1 MVGRNELCPCGS
13 GRKYKKCCLEKD
25 KAKDIARNRIKLG
38 EKQFDNVITK
48 ISESTSE
55 DYKAYKNKCEIDFG
69 VSSYELENL
78 MNVYYL
84 VNYKYNKQSS
94 LMMNYFN
101 KHKQNINDADTEII
115 ENTLNSYMSV
125 YQVKEKDI
133 NKVLLRDIL
142 LNEDVYVE
150 DIDLFSEFKAGD
162 FLLARIIPVGN
173 TKIFVDKVVKI
184 NESRKTQIKND
195 IDNRFK
201 QTKKKC
207 KTKKQCLI
215 NNIKFMYQ
223 NLIEARREYILDT
236 SCDVVEENI
245 EEVLHEAVV
254 ENKPKVVQIDSK
266 KQKEKQKEKESKL
279 SLIQNREKEIA
290 NKAYQKEKIDEKPVI
305 EHGEKEIILEIEEPV
320 TQTLKEE
327 IEKEIAL
334 PMVQSIDEKVAKEMQ
349 QPIVEQ
355 AKKELI
361 IEVEKPIKNENEE
374 EIQIKKQLEEQ
385 QKLLAEK
392 QKILEEK
399 IKEIEE
405 IKKKEQKIYEEEKT
419 IVQENKSEK
428 LEEKTVERSKP
439 RKQVMARISKH
450 PERFR
455 NRKRINQRLEDKL
468 KQRIRKTKK
477 IEGMIAGLEFI
488 RQRKLIKDRELD
500 LKERELQLDE
510 KLANESLEALKNEPE
525 KTGEKQ
531 NERVVMNKDCNVEV
545 KENIKVENNE
555 QSSNIEDVQTYKVEQ
570 IESKI
575 ENISMS
581 KMEQQIESKIENNLV
596 AKMMVQELPK
606 EQKIEIKDQFEIP
619 ENKSSQNIKSKKKDN
634 QIKDK
639 KQSECKDSQEQ
650 CKIYDVLISKVENE
664 YKQQCIK
671 AWKNFKKLHK
681 SYTGSESG
689 WAAAI
694 EYDVKKGIDDSVTQE
709 QIAKKYNVSARTL
722 GKRYKEL
729 KIS

>member
-55 DYKAYKNKCEIDFG
+55 DYKAYKNKCEVDFG

-101 KHKQNINDADTEII
+101 KHKQNINDADAEII

-133 NKVLLRDIL
+133 NKVLLRDIV

-223 NLIEARREYILDT
+223 NLIEVRREYIVDT
-236 SCDVVEENI
+236 SCDVIEENI
-245 EEVLHEAVV
+245 EEVLQETAV
-254 ENKPKVVQIDSK
+254 ENKPKVVEIDNK
-266 KQKEKQKEKESKL
+266 KQKEKTKEKESKL
-279 SLIQNREKEIA
+279 TLIQNREKEIA
-290 NKAYQKEKIDEKPVI
+290 NKACQKEKIDEKPVI
-305 EHGEKEIILEIEEPV
+305 EHGEKEIILEIEEPI
-320 TQTLKEE
+320 TPTLKEE
-327 IEKEIAL
+327 VEKEISL
-334 PMVQSIDEKVAKEMQ
+334 PMVQSIDEKTVKEMQ

-361 IEVEKPIKNENEE
+361 IEVEKPIKDKSED

-392 QKILEEK
+392 EKILEEK

-405 IKKKEQKIYEEEKT
+405 IKKKEQKIDKEEKT
-419 IVQENKSEK
+419 IVQENKNEK
-428 LEEKTVERSKP
+428 VEEKTVVRSKP

-455 NRKRINQRLEDKL
+455 NRKRRNQRLEDKL

-500 LKERELQLDE
+500 LKERERQLDE
-510 KLANESLEALKNEPE
+510 KLTKKSLESLKNEPQ

-531 NERVVMNKDCNVEV
+531 NERVGMNKDCNVEV
-545 KENIKVENNE
+545 EENIKVENE
-555 QSSNIEDVQTYKVEQ
+555 GQSSNIEDVQTYKVEQ

-606 EQKIEIKDQFEIP
+606 EQKIEIKDT
-619 ENKSSQNIKSKKKDN
+619 K
-634 QIKDK
+634 QI
-639 KQSECKDSQEQ
+639 ECKDSQEQ
-650 CKIYDVLISKVENE
+650 CKIYSILISKVENE

>member
-25 KAKDIARNRIKLG
+25 RAKDIARNRIKLG

-101 KHKQNINDADTEII
+101 KHKQNINDTDTEII

-150 DIDLFSEFKAGD
+150 DIDLLSEFKAGD

-223 NLIEARREYILDT
+223 NLIEVRREYILDT
-236 SCDVVEENI
+236 SCDVIEENI
-245 EEVLHEAVV
+245 EEVLQETVV
-254 ENKPKVVQIDSK
+254 ENKPKVVEIENK
-266 KQKEKQKEKESKL
+266 KQKEKPKEKESKL
-279 SLIQNREKEIA
+279 TLIQNREKEIA
-290 NKAYQKEKIDEKPVI
+290 NTAYQKEKIDEKPVI
-305 EHGEKEIILEIEEPV
+305 EHGEKEIILEIEEPI
-320 TQTLKEE
+320 TPTLKEE
-327 IEKEIAL
+327 VEKEISL
-334 PMVQSIDEKVAKEMQ
+334 PMVQSIDEKTIKEMQ

-361 IEVEKPIKNENEE
+361 IEVEKPIKDKSEE
-374 EIQIKKQLEEQ
+374 EIKIKKQLEEQ

-405 IKKKEQKIYEEEKT
+405 LKKNEQKIGKEEKT
-419 IVQENKSEK
+419 IVQENKNEK
-428 LEEKTVERSKP
+428 VEEKTVERSKP

-455 NRKRINQRLEDKL
+455 NRKIINQRLEDKL

-477 IEGMIAGLEFI
+477 IEGIIAGLEFI
-488 RQRKLIKDRELD
+488 RQRKLIKDRELN

-510 KLANESLEALKNEPE
+510 KLANESLDALKNEPE
-525 KTGEKQ
+525 KTSDKQ
-531 NERVVMNKDCNVEV
+531 NERVGMNKDCNVEV

-596 AKMMVQELPK
+596 AKMLVQELPK
-606 EQKIEIKDQFEIP
+606 EQKIEIKDPIEIS
-619 ENKSSQNIKSKKKDN
+619 ENKNSQNIKQKKKDN
-634 QIKDK
+634 KTKDK
-639 KQSECKDSQEQ
+639 KQVECKESQEQ
-650 CKIYDVLISKVENE
+650 CKIYEILISKVENE
-664 YKQQCIK
+664 YKQQCIN

-681 SYTGSESG
+681 SYTGSEVG

-694 EYDVKKGIDDSVTQE
+694 EYDVKKSIDDSVTQE

>member
-55 DYKAYKNKCEIDFG
+55 DYKAYKNKCEVDFG

-101 KHKQNINDADTEII
+101 KHKQNINDADAEII

-133 NKVLLRDIL
+133 NKVLLRDIV

-150 DIDLFSEFKAGD
+150 DIDLFSEFKVGD

-223 NLIEARREYILDT
+223 NLIEVRREYIVDT
-236 SCDVVEENI
+236 SCDVIEENI
-245 EEVLHEAVV
+245 EEVLQETAV
-254 ENKPKVVQIDSK
+254 ENKPKVVEIDNK
-266 KQKEKQKEKESKL
+266 KQKEKTKEKESKL
-279 SLIQNREKEIA
+279 TLIQNREKEIA
-290 NKAYQKEKIDEKPVI
+290 NKACQKEKIDEKPVI
-305 EHGEKEIILEIEEPV
+305 EHGEKEIILEIEEPI
-320 TQTLKEE
+320 TPTLKEE
-327 IEKEIAL
+327 VEKEISL
-334 PMVQSIDEKVAKEMQ
+334 PMVQSIDEKTVKEMQ

-361 IEVEKPIKNENEE
+361 IEVEKPIKDKSED

-392 QKILEEK
+392 EKILEEK

-405 IKKKEQKIYEEEKT
+405 IKKKEQKIDKEEKT
-419 IVQENKSEK
+419 IVQENKNEK
-428 LEEKTVERSKP
+428 VEEKTVVRSKP

-455 NRKRINQRLEDKL
+455 NRKRRNQRLEDKL

-500 LKERELQLDE
+500 LKDRERQLDE
-510 KLANESLEALKNEPE
+510 KLTKKSLESLENEPK
-525 KTGEKQ
+525 KTYEKQ
-531 NERVVMNKDCNVEV
+531 NERVGMNKDCNVEV
-545 KENIKVENNE
+545 KENIKVENE
-555 QSSNIEDVQTYKVEQ
+555 RQSSNIEDVQTYKVEQ

-606 EQKIEIKDQFEIP
+606 EQKIEIKDT
-619 ENKSSQNIKSKKKDN
+619 K
-634 QIKDK
+634 QI
-639 KQSECKDSQEQ
+639 ECKDSQEQ
-650 CKIYDVLISKVENE
+650 CKIYDILISKVENE

>member
-1 MVGRNELCPCGS
+1 MVGRNELCPWGS
-13 GRKYKKCCLEKD
+13 GRKYEKCCLEKD

-38 EKQFDNVITK
+38 EKQFDNLITK

-55 DYKAYKNKCEIDFG
+55 DYKAYKNKCEVDFG

-84 VNYKYNKQSS
+84 VNYKYNRQSS

-101 KHKQNINDADTEII
+101 KHKQNINDADAEII

-133 NKVLLRDIL
+133 NKVLLRDIV

-150 DIDLFSEFKAGD
+150 DIDLFSEFKVGD

-223 NLIEARREYILDT
+223 NLIEVRREYIVDT

-245 EEVLHEAVV
+245 EEVLHEYVE
-254 ENKPKVVQIDSK
+254 ENKPKVVQIDNKNK
-266 KQKEKQKEKESKL
+266 KQKEKQKESKL
-279 SLIQNREKEIA
+279 TLIQNREKEIA

-305 EHGEKEIILEIEEPV
+305 EHGEKEIILEIEEPI

-327 IEKEIAL
+327 VEKEIAL
-334 PMVQSIDEKVAKEMQ
+334 PMVQSIDEKVVKEIQ

-361 IEVEKPIKNENEE
+361 IEVEKPIKNE
-374 EIQIKKQLEEQ
+374 
-385 QKLLAEK
+385 
-392 QKILEEK
+392 KI
-399 IKEIEE
+399 
-405 IKKKEQKIYEEEKT
+405 
-419 IVQENKSEK
+419 
-428 LEEKTVERSKP
+428 EEKTVGKSKP

-455 NRKRINQRLEDKL
+455 NRKRRNQRLEDKL

-500 LKERELQLDE
+500 LKDRERQLDE
-510 KLANESLEALKNEPE
+510 KLTKKSLESLKNEPQ

-531 NERVVMNKDCNVEV
+531 NERVGMNKDCNVEV
-545 KENIKVENNE
+545 EENIKVENE
-555 QSSNIEDVQTYKVEQ
+555 GQSSNIEDVQTYKVEQ

-606 EQKIEIKDQFEIP
+606 EQKIEMKDT
-619 ENKSSQNIKSKKKDN
+619 K
-634 QIKDK
+634 QI
-639 KQSECKDSQEQ
+639 ECKDSQEQ
-650 CKIYDVLISKVENE
+650 CKIYSILISKVENE

>member
-55 DYKAYKNKCEIDFG
+55 DYKAYKNKCEVDFG

-101 KHKQNINDADTEII
+101 KHKQNINDADAEII

-133 NKVLLRDIL
+133 NKVLLRDIV

-150 DIDLFSEFKAGD
+150 DIDLFSEFKVGD

-223 NLIEARREYILDT
+223 NLIEVRREYIVDT

-245 EEVLHEAVV
+245 EEVLHEYVE
-254 ENKPKVVQIDSK
+254 ENKPKVVQIDNKNK
-266 KQKEKQKEKESKL
+266 KQKEKQKESKL
-279 SLIQNREKEIA
+279 TLIQNREKEIA

-305 EHGEKEIILEIEEPV
+305 EHGEKEIILEIEEPI

-327 IEKEIAL
+327 
-334 PMVQSIDEKVAKEMQ
+334 
-349 QPIVEQ
+349 VE
-355 AKKELI
+355 
-361 IEVEKPIKNENEE
+361 
-374 EIQIKKQLEEQ
+374 
-385 QKLLAEK
+385 
-392 QKILEEK
+392 
-399 IKEIEE
+399 
-405 IKKKEQKIYEEEKT
+405 KEQKKILWA
-419 IVQENKSEK
+419 IVLLTSTTTALVGPMMFFGFMMSNLAYLLIKEYQHKWLFSVAI
-428 LEEKTVERSKP
+428 LLGFLSLTTGQMLVERVFQLQINVNMVIELVGGLFFFYLLAKE
-439 RKQVMARISKH
+439 A
-450 PERFR
+450 
-455 NRKRINQRLEDKL
+455 KR
-468 KQRIRKTKK
+468 
-477 IEGMIAGLEFI
+477 
-488 RQRKLIKDRELD
+488 
-500 LKERELQLDE
+500 
-510 KLANESLEALKNEPE
+510 
-525 KTGEKQ
+525 
-531 NERVVMNKDCNVEV
+531 
-545 KENIKVENNE
+545 
-555 QSSNIEDVQTYKVEQ
+555 
-570 IESKI
+570 
-575 ENISMS
+575 
-581 KMEQQIESKIENNLV
+581 
-596 AKMMVQELPK
+596 
-606 EQKIEIKDQFEIP
+606 
-619 ENKSSQNIKSKKKDN
+619 
-634 QIKDK
+634 
-639 KQSECKDSQEQ
+639 
-650 CKIYDVLISKVENE
+650 
-664 YKQQCIK
+664 
-671 AWKNFKKLHK
+671 
-681 SYTGSESG
+681 
-689 WAAAI
+689 
-694 EYDVKKGIDDSVTQE
+694 
-709 QIAKKYNVSARTL
+709 
-722 GKRYKEL
+722 
-729 KIS
+729 

>member
-48 ISESTSE
+48 ISESTRE
-55 DYKAYKNKCEIDFG
+55 DYKAYKNKCEVDFG

-101 KHKQNINDADTEII
+101 KHKQNINDADAEII

-133 NKVLLRDIL
+133 NKVLLRDIV

-150 DIDLFSEFKAGD
+150 DIDLFSEFKVGD

-223 NLIEARREYILDT
+223 NLIEVRREYIVDT

-245 EEVLHEAVV
+245 KEVLQETAV
-254 ENKPKVVQIDSK
+254 ENKPKVVEIDNK
-266 KQKEKQKEKESKL
+266 KQKEKTKEKESKL
-279 SLIQNREKEIA
+279 TLIQNREKEIA
-290 NKAYQKEKIDEKPVI
+290 NKACQKEKIDEKPVI
-305 EHGEKEIILEIEEPV
+305 EHGEKEIILEIEEPI
-320 TQTLKEE
+320 TPTLKEE
-327 IEKEIAL
+327 VEKEISL
-334 PMVQSIDEKVAKEMQ
+334 PMVQSIDEKTVKEMQ

-361 IEVEKPIKNENEE
+361 IEVEKPIKDKSED

-392 QKILEEK
+392 EKILEEK

-405 IKKKEQKIYEEEKT
+405 IKKKEQKIDKEEKT
-419 IVQENKSEK
+419 IVQENKNEK
-428 LEEKTVERSKP
+428 VEEKTVVRSKP

-455 NRKRINQRLEDKL
+455 NRKRRNQRLEDKL

-500 LKERELQLDE
+500 LKERERQLDE
-510 KLANESLEALKNEPE
+510 KLTKKSLESLENEPK
-525 KTGEKQ
+525 KTYEKQ
-531 NERVVMNKDCNVEV
+531 NERVGMNKDCNVEV
-545 KENIKVENNE
+545 KENIKVENDG

-606 EQKIEIKDQFEIP
+606 EQKIEIKDT
-619 ENKSSQNIKSKKKDN
+619 K
-634 QIKDK
+634 QI
-639 KQSECKDSQEQ
+639 ECKDSQEQ
-650 CKIYDVLISKVENE
+650 CKIYGILISKVENE

-671 AWKNFKKLHK
+671 AWKNFKRLHK

>member
-38 EKQFDNVITK
+38 EKQFDNLITK

-55 DYKAYKNKCEIDFG
+55 DYKAYKNKCEVDFG

-101 KHKQNINDADTEII
+101 KHKQNIYDADAEII

-133 NKVLLRDIL
+133 NKVLLRDIV

-150 DIDLFSEFKAGD
+150 DIDLFSEFKVGD

-223 NLIEARREYILDT
+223 NLIEVRREYIVDT
-236 SCDVVEENI
+236 SCDVIEENI
-245 EEVLHEAVV
+245 EEVLQETAV
-254 ENKPKVVQIDSK
+254 ENKPKVVEIDNK
-266 KQKEKQKEKESKL
+266 KQKEKTKEKESKL
-279 SLIQNREKEIA
+279 TLIQNREKEIA
-290 NKAYQKEKIDEKPVI
+290 NKACQKEKIDEKPVI
-305 EHGEKEIILEIEEPV
+305 EHGEKEIILEIEEPI

-327 IEKEIAL
+327 VEKEIAL
-334 PMVQSIDEKVAKEMQ
+334 PMVQSIDEKVVKEIQ
-349 QPIVEQ
+349 QPIIEQ

-361 IEVEKPIKNENEE
+361 IEVEKPIKNE
-374 EIQIKKQLEEQ
+374 
-385 QKLLAEK
+385 
-392 QKILEEK
+392 KIEEK
-399 IKEIEE
+399 AVDK
-405 IKKKEQKIYEEEKT
+405 
-419 IVQENKSEK
+419 
-428 LEEKTVERSKP
+428 SKP
-439 RKQVMARISKH
+439 RKQVMARISKY

-455 NRKRINQRLEDKL
+455 NRKRRNQ
-468 KQRIRKTKK
+468 K

-500 LKERELQLDE
+500 LKERERQLDE
-510 KLANESLEALKNEPE
+510 KLTKKSLESLKNEPQ
-525 KTGEKQ
+525 KTGEKK
-531 NERVVMNKDCNVEV
+531 NERVGMNKDCNVEV
-545 KENIKVENNE
+545 KENIKVENDG

-606 EQKIEIKDQFEIP
+606 EQKIEIKDT
-619 ENKSSQNIKSKKKDN
+619 K
-634 QIKDK
+634 QI
-639 KQSECKDSQEQ
+639 ECKDSQEQ
-650 CKIYDVLISKVENE
+650 CKIYGILISKVENE

>member
-55 DYKAYKNKCEIDFG
+55 DYKAYKNKCEVDFG

-101 KHKQNINDADTEII
+101 KHKQNINDADAEII

-133 NKVLLRDIL
+133 NKVLLRDIV

-223 NLIEARREYILDT
+223 NLIEVRREYIVDT
-236 SCDVVEENI
+236 SCDVIEENI
-245 EEVLHEAVV
+245 EEVLQETAV
-254 ENKPKVVQIDSK
+254 ENKPKVVEIDNK
-266 KQKEKQKEKESKL
+266 KQKEKTKEKESKL
-279 SLIQNREKEIA
+279 TLIQNREKEIA
-290 NKAYQKEKIDEKPVI
+290 NKACQKEKIDEKPVI
-305 EHGEKEIILEIEEPV
+305 EHGEKEIILEIEEPI
-320 TQTLKEE
+320 TPTLKEE
-327 IEKEIAL
+327 VEKEISL
-334 PMVQSIDEKVAKEMQ
+334 PMVQSIDEKTVKEMQ

-361 IEVEKPIKNENEE
+361 IEVEKPIKDKSED

-392 QKILEEK
+392 EKILEEK

-405 IKKKEQKIYEEEKT
+405 IKKKEQKIDKEEKT
-419 IVQENKSEK
+419 IVQENKNEK
-428 LEEKTVERSKP
+428 VEEKTVVRSKP

-455 NRKRINQRLEDKL
+455 NRKRRNQRLEDKL

-500 LKERELQLDE
+500 LKDRERQLDE
-510 KLANESLEALKNEPE
+510 KLTKKSLESLENEPK
-525 KTGEKQ
+525 KTCEKQ
-531 NERVVMNKDCNVEV
+531 NERVGMNKDCNVEV
-545 KENIKVENNE
+545 KENIKVENDG

-606 EQKIEIKDQFEIP
+606 EQKIEIKDT
-619 ENKSSQNIKSKKKDN
+619 K
-634 QIKDK
+634 QI
-639 KQSECKDSQEQ
+639 ECKDSQEQ
-650 CKIYDVLISKVENE
+650 CKIYGILISKVENE

>member
-55 DYKAYKNKCEIDFG
+55 DYKAYKNKCEVDFG

-101 KHKQNINDADTEII
+101 KHKQNINDADAEII

-133 NKVLLRDIL
+133 NKVLLRDIV

-223 NLIEARREYILDT
+223 NLIEVRREYIVDT
-236 SCDVVEENI
+236 SCDVIEENI
-245 EEVLHEAVV
+245 EEVLQETAV
-254 ENKPKVVQIDSK
+254 ENKPKVVEIDNK
-266 KQKEKQKEKESKL
+266 KQKEKTKEKESKL
-279 SLIQNREKEIA
+279 TLIQNREKEIA
-290 NKAYQKEKIDEKPVI
+290 NKACQKEKIDEKPVI
-305 EHGEKEIILEIEEPV
+305 EHGEKEIILEIEEPI
-320 TQTLKEE
+320 TPTLKEE
-327 IEKEIAL
+327 VEKEISL
-334 PMVQSIDEKVAKEMQ
+334 PMVQSIDEKTVKEMQ

-361 IEVEKPIKNENEE
+361 IEVEKPIKDKSED

-392 QKILEEK
+392 EKILEEK

-405 IKKKEQKIYEEEKT
+405 IKKKEQKIDKEEKT
-419 IVQENKSEK
+419 IVQENKNEK
-428 LEEKTVERSKP
+428 VEEKTVVRSKP

-455 NRKRINQRLEDKL
+455 NRKRRNQRLEDKL

-500 LKERELQLDE
+500 LKDRERQLDE
-510 KLANESLEALKNEPE
+510 KLTKKSLESLENEPK
-525 KTGEKQ
+525 KTYEKQ
-531 NERVVMNKDCNVEV
+531 NERVGMNKDCNVEV
-545 KENIKVENNE
+545 KENIKVENE
-555 QSSNIEDVQTYKVEQ
+555 RQSSNMEDVQTYKVEQ

-606 EQKIEIKDQFEIP
+606 EQKIEIKDT
-619 ENKSSQNIKSKKKDN
+619 K
-634 QIKDK
+634 QI
-639 KQSECKDSQEQ
+639 ECKDSQEQ
-650 CKIYDVLISKVENE
+650 CKIYGILISKVENE

>member
-55 DYKAYKNKCEIDFG
+55 DYKAYKNKCEVDFG

-101 KHKQNINDADTEII
+101 KHKQNINDADAEII

-133 NKVLLRDIL
+133 NKVLLRDIV

-223 NLIEARREYILDT
+223 NLIEVRREYIVDT
-236 SCDVVEENI
+236 SCDVIEENI
-245 EEVLHEAVV
+245 EEVLQETAV
-254 ENKPKVVQIDSK
+254 ENKPKVVEIDNK
-266 KQKEKQKEKESKL
+266 KQKEKTKEKESKL
-279 SLIQNREKEIA
+279 TLIQNREKEIA
-290 NKAYQKEKIDEKPVI
+290 NKACQKEKIDEKPVI
-305 EHGEKEIILEIEEPV
+305 EHGEKEIILEIEEPI

-327 IEKEIAL
+327 VEKEIAL
-334 PMVQSIDEKVAKEMQ
+334 PMVQSIDEKVVKEIQ

-361 IEVEKPIKNENEE
+361 IEVEKPIKDKSED

-392 QKILEEK
+392 EKILEEK

-405 IKKKEQKIYEEEKT
+405 IKKKEQKIDKEEKT
-419 IVQENKSEK
+419 IVQENKNEK
-428 LEEKTVERSKP
+428 VEEKTVVRSKP

-455 NRKRINQRLEDKL
+455 NRKRRNQRLEDKL

-500 LKERELQLDE
+500 LKDRERQLDE
-510 KLANESLEALKNEPE
+510 KLTKKSLESLENEPK
-525 KTGEKQ
+525 KTYEKQ
-531 NERVVMNKDCNVEV
+531 NERVGMNKDCNVEV
-545 KENIKVENNE
+545 KENIKVENE
-555 QSSNIEDVQTYKVEQ
+555 RQSSNMEDVQTYKVEQ

-606 EQKIEIKDQFEIP
+606 EQKIEIKDT
-619 ENKSSQNIKSKKKDN
+619 K
-634 QIKDK
+634 QI
-639 KQSECKDSQEQ
+639 ECKDSQEQ
-650 CKIYDVLISKVENE
+650 CKIYGILISKVENE

>member
-55 DYKAYKNKCEIDFG
+55 DYKAYKNKCEVDFG

-101 KHKQNINDADTEII
+101 KHKKNIYDADSEII

-133 NKVLLRDIL
+133 NKVLLRDIV

-223 NLIEARREYILDT
+223 NLIEVRREYIVDT

-245 EEVLHEAVV
+245 KEVLQETAV
-254 ENKPKVVQIDSK
+254 ENKPKVVEIDNK
-266 KQKEKQKEKESKL
+266 KQKEKTKEKESKL
-279 SLIQNREKEIA
+279 TLIQNREKEIA
-290 NKAYQKEKIDEKPVI
+290 NKACQKEKIDEKPVI
-305 EHGEKEIILEIEEPV
+305 EHGEKEIILEIEEPI
-320 TQTLKEE
+320 TPTLKEE
-327 IEKEIAL
+327 VEKEISL
-334 PMVQSIDEKVAKEMQ
+334 PMVQSIDEKTVKEMQ

-361 IEVEKPIKNENEE
+361 IEVEKPIKDKSED

-392 QKILEEK
+392 EKILEEK

-405 IKKKEQKIYEEEKT
+405 IKKKEQKIDKEEKT
-419 IVQENKSEK
+419 IVQENKNEK
-428 LEEKTVERSKP
+428 VEEKTVVRSKP

-455 NRKRINQRLEDKL
+455 NRKRRNQRLEDKL

-500 LKERELQLDE
+500 LKDRERQLDE
-510 KLANESLEALKNEPE
+510 KLTKKSLESLENEPK
-525 KTGEKQ
+525 KTYEKQ
-531 NERVVMNKDCNVEV
+531 NERVGMNKDCNVEV
-545 KENIKVENNE
+545 KENIKVENDG

-606 EQKIEIKDQFEIP
+606 EQKIEIKDT
-619 ENKSSQNIKSKKKDN
+619 K
-634 QIKDK
+634 QI
-639 KQSECKDSQEQ
+639 ECKDSQEQ
-650 CKIYDVLISKVENE
+650 CKIYGILISKVENE

-671 AWKNFKKLHK
+671 AWKNFKRLHK

>member
-55 DYKAYKNKCEIDFG
+55 DYKAYKNKCEVDFG

-101 KHKQNINDADTEII
+101 KHKQNINDADAEII

-133 NKVLLRDIL
+133 NKVLLRDIV

-150 DIDLFSEFKAGD
+150 DIDLFSEFKVGD

-223 NLIEARREYILDT
+223 NLIEVRREYIVDT
-236 SCDVVEENI
+236 SCDVIEENI
-245 EEVLHEAVV
+245 EEVLQD
-254 ENKPKVVQIDSK
+254 KPKVVEIDNK
-266 KQKEKQKEKESKL
+266 KQKEKTKEKESKL
-279 SLIQNREKEIA
+279 TLIQNREKEIA
-290 NKAYQKEKIDEKPVI
+290 NKACQKEKIDEKPVI
-305 EHGEKEIILEIEEPV
+305 EHGEKEIILEIEEPI
-320 TQTLKEE
+320 TPTLKEE
-327 IEKEIAL
+327 VEKEISL
-334 PMVQSIDEKVAKEMQ
+334 PMVQSIDEKTVKEMQ

-361 IEVEKPIKNENEE
+361 IEVEKPIKDKSED

-392 QKILEEK
+392 EKILEEK

-405 IKKKEQKIYEEEKT
+405 IKKKEQKIDKEEKT
-419 IVQENKSEK
+419 IVQENKNEK
-428 LEEKTVERSKP
+428 VEEKTVVRSKP

-455 NRKRINQRLEDKL
+455 NRKRRNQRLEDKL

-500 LKERELQLDE
+500 LKDRERQLDE
-510 KLANESLEALKNEPE
+510 KLTKKSLESLENEPQ

-531 NERVVMNKDCNVEV
+531 NERVGMNKDCNVEV
-545 KENIKVENNE
+545 EENIKVENE
-555 QSSNIEDVQTYKVEQ
+555 GQSSNIEDVQTYKVEQ

-606 EQKIEIKDQFEIP
+606 EQKIEIKDT
-619 ENKSSQNIKSKKKDN
+619 
-634 QIKDK
+634 
-639 KQSECKDSQEQ
+639 KQSKCKDSQEQ
-650 CKIYDVLISKVENE
+650 CKIYDILISKVENE

>member
-1 MVGRNELCPCGS
+1 M
-13 GRKYKKCCLEKD
+13 
-25 KAKDIARNRIKLG
+25 G

-55 DYKAYKNKCEIDFG
+55 DYKAYKNKCEVDFG

-84 VNYKYNKQSS
+84 VNYKYNRQSS

-101 KHKQNINDADTEII
+101 KHKQNINDADAEII

-133 NKVLLRDIL
+133 NKVLLRDIV

-223 NLIEARREYILDT
+223 NLIEVRREYIVDT
-236 SCDVVEENI
+236 SCDVIEENI
-245 EEVLHEAVV
+245 EEVLQETAV
-254 ENKPKVVQIDSK
+254 ENKPKVVEIDNK
-266 KQKEKQKEKESKL
+266 KQKEKTKEKESKL
-279 SLIQNREKEIA
+279 TLIQNREKEIA
-290 NKAYQKEKIDEKPVI
+290 NKACQKEKIDEKPVI
-305 EHGEKEIILEIEEPV
+305 EHGEKEIILEIEEPI
-320 TQTLKEE
+320 TPTLKEE
-327 IEKEIAL
+327 VEKEISL
-334 PMVQSIDEKVAKEMQ
+334 PMVQSIDEKTVKEMQ

-361 IEVEKPIKNENEE
+361 IEVEKPIKDKSED

-392 QKILEEK
+392 EKILEEK

-405 IKKKEQKIYEEEKT
+405 IKKKEQKIDKEEKT
-419 IVQENKSEK
+419 IVQENKNEK
-428 LEEKTVERSKP
+428 VEEKTVVRSKP

-455 NRKRINQRLEDKL
+455 NRKRRNQRLEDKL

-488 RQRKLIKDRELD
+488 RQKINK
-500 LKERELQLDE
+500 
-510 KLANESLEALKNEPE
+510 
-525 KTGEKQ
+525 KT
-531 NERVVMNKDCNVEV
+531 
-545 KENIKVENNE
+545 ENWI
-555 QSSNIEDVQTYKVEQ
+555 
-570 IESKI
+570 
-575 ENISMS
+575 
-581 KMEQQIESKIENNLV
+581 
-596 AKMMVQELPK
+596 
-606 EQKIEIKDQFEIP
+606 
-619 ENKSSQNIKSKKKDN
+619 
-634 QIKDK
+634 
-639 KQSECKDSQEQ
+639 
-650 CKIYDVLISKVENE
+650 
-664 YKQQCIK
+664 
-671 AWKNFKKLHK
+671 
-681 SYTGSESG
+681 
-689 WAAAI
+689 
-694 EYDVKKGIDDSVTQE
+694 
-709 QIAKKYNVSARTL
+709 
-722 GKRYKEL
+722 
-729 KIS
+729 

>member
-48 ISESTSE
+48 ISESTRE
-55 DYKAYKNKCEIDFG
+55 DYKAYKNKCEVDFG

-101 KHKQNINDADTEII
+101 KHKQNINDADAEII

-133 NKVLLRDIL
+133 NKVLLRDIV

-223 NLIEARREYILDT
+223 NLIEVRREYIVDT

-245 EEVLHEAVV
+245 KEVLQETAV
-254 ENKPKVVQIDSK
+254 ENKPKVVEIDNK
-266 KQKEKQKEKESKL
+266 KQKEKTKEKESKL
-279 SLIQNREKEIA
+279 TLIQNREKEIA
-290 NKAYQKEKIDEKPVI
+290 NKACQKEKIDEKPVI
-305 EHGEKEIILEIEEPV
+305 EHGEKEIILEIEEPI
-320 TQTLKEE
+320 TPTLKEE
-327 IEKEIAL
+327 VEKEISL
-334 PMVQSIDEKVAKEMQ
+334 PMVQSIDEKTVKEMQ

-361 IEVEKPIKNENEE
+361 IEVEKPIKDKSED

-392 QKILEEK
+392 EKILEEK

-405 IKKKEQKIYEEEKT
+405 IKKKEQKIDKEEKT
-419 IVQENKSEK
+419 IVQENKNEK
-428 LEEKTVERSKP
+428 VEEKTVVRSKP

-455 NRKRINQRLEDKL
+455 NRKRRNQRLEDKL

-500 LKERELQLDE
+500 LKDRERQLDE
-510 KLANESLEALKNEPE
+510 KLTKKSLESLENEPK
-525 KTGEKQ
+525 KTYEKQ
-531 NERVVMNKDCNVEV
+531 NERVGMNKDCNVEV
-545 KENIKVENNE
+545 KENIKVENE
-555 QSSNIEDVQTYKVEQ
+555 GQSSNIEDVQTYKVEQ

-606 EQKIEIKDQFEIP
+606 EQKIEIKDT
-619 ENKSSQNIKSKKKDN
+619 K
-634 QIKDK
+634 QI
-639 KQSECKDSQEQ
+639 ECKDSQEQ
-650 CKIYDVLISKVENE
+650 CKIYGILISKVENE

-671 AWKNFKKLHK
+671 AWKNFKRLHK

>member
-25 KAKDIARNRIKLG
+25 RAKDIARNRIKLG

-150 DIDLFSEFKAGD
+150 DIDLLSEFKAGD

-173 TKIFVDKVVKI
+173 TKIFVDKVIKI

-223 NLIEARREYILDT
+223 NLIEVRREYILDT
-236 SCDVVEENI
+236 SCDIVEENI
-245 EEVLHEAVV
+245 EEVLQETVV
-254 ENKPKVVQIDSK
+254 ENKPKVVEIDNK
-266 KQKEKQKEKESKL
+266 KQKEKPKEKESKL
-279 SLIQNREKEIA
+279 TLIQNREKEIA
-290 NKAYQKEKIDEKPVI
+290 NKACQKEKIDEKPVI
-305 EHGEKEIILEIEEPV
+305 EHGEKEIILEIEEPI
-320 TQTLKEE
+320 TPTLKEE
-327 IEKEIAL
+327 VEKEISL
-334 PMVQSIDEKVAKEMQ
+334 PMVQSIDEKTIKEMQ
-349 QPIVEQ
+349 QPMVEQ

-361 IEVEKPIKNENEE
+361 IEVEKPIKNE
-374 EIQIKKQLEEQ
+374 K
-385 QKLLAEK
+385 
-392 QKILEEK
+392 
-399 IKEIEE
+399 
-405 IKKKEQKIYEEEKT
+405 
-419 IVQENKSEK
+419 V
-428 LEEKTVERSKP
+428 EEKTVVKSKP

-450 PERFR
+450 PEKFR
-455 NRKRINQRLEDKL
+455 SRKRINQRLEDKL

-477 IEGMIAGLEFI
+477 IEGIIAGLEFI

-500 LKERELQLDE
+500 LKQRELQLDE
-510 KLANESLEALKNEPE
+510 KLANESLEAIKNEPE
-525 KTGEKQ
+525 KTSDKQ
-531 NERVVMNKDCNVEV
+531 NERVGMNKDCNVEV
-545 KENIKVENNE
+545 KENIKVENNNE
-555 QSSNIEDVQTYKVEQ
+555 KSSNIEDVQTYKVEQ

-606 EQKIEIKDQFEIP
+606 EQKIEIKDPIEIS
-619 ENKSSQNIKSKKKDN
+619 ENKNSQNIKPKKKEN
-634 QIKDK
+634 KTKDK
-639 KQSECKDSQEQ
+639 KQVECKDSQEQ
-650 CKIYDVLISKVENE
+650 CKIYEILISKVENE
-664 YKQQCIK
+664 YKQQCIN
-671 AWKNFKKLHK
+671 AWKNFKKLHQ
-681 SYTGSESG
+681 SYTGSEVG

-694 EYDVKKGIDDSVTQE
+694 EYDVKKSIDDSVTQE

>member
-48 ISESTSE
+48 ISESTRE
-55 DYKAYKNKCEIDFG
+55 DYKAYKNKCEVDFG

-101 KHKQNINDADTEII
+101 KHKQNINDADAEII

-133 NKVLLRDIL
+133 NKVLLRDIV

-223 NLIEARREYILDT
+223 NLIEVRREYIVDT
-236 SCDVVEENI
+236 SCDVIEENI
-245 EEVLHEAVV
+245 EEVLQETAV
-254 ENKPKVVQIDSK
+254 ENKPKVVEIDNK
-266 KQKEKQKEKESKL
+266 KQKEKTKEKESKL
-279 SLIQNREKEIA
+279 TLIQNREKEIA
-290 NKAYQKEKIDEKPVI
+290 NKACQKEKIDEKPVI
-305 EHGEKEIILEIEEPV
+305 EHGEKEIILEIEEPI
-320 TQTLKEE
+320 TPTLKEE
-327 IEKEIAL
+327 VEKEISL
-334 PMVQSIDEKVAKEMQ
+334 PMVQSIDEKTVKEMQ

-361 IEVEKPIKNENEE
+361 IEVEKPIKDKSED

-392 QKILEEK
+392 EKILEEK

-405 IKKKEQKIYEEEKT
+405 IKKKEQKIDKEEKT
-419 IVQENKSEK
+419 IVQENKNEK
-428 LEEKTVERSKP
+428 VEEKTVVRSKP

-455 NRKRINQRLEDKL
+455 NRKRRNQRLEDKL

-500 LKERELQLDE
+500 LKDRERQLDE
-510 KLANESLEALKNEPE
+510 KLTKKSLESLENEPK
-525 KTGEKQ
+525 KTYEKQ
-531 NERVVMNKDCNVEV
+531 NERVGMNKDCNVEV
-545 KENIKVENNE
+545 KENIKVENDG

-606 EQKIEIKDQFEIP
+606 EQKIEIKDT
-619 ENKSSQNIKSKKKDN
+619 K
-634 QIKDK
+634 QI
-639 KQSECKDSQEQ
+639 ECKDSQEQ
-650 CKIYDVLISKVENE
+650 CKIYGILISKVENE

-671 AWKNFKKLHK
+671 AWKNFKRLHK

>member
-25 KAKDIARNRIKLG
+25 RAKDIARNRIKLG

-55 DYKAYKNKCEIDFG
+55 DYKAYKNKCQIDFG
-69 VSSYELENL
+69 VTSYELENL

-101 KHKQNINDADTEII
+101 KHKQNINDTDAEII

-142 LNEDVYVE
+142 LNEEVYVE
-150 DIDLFSEFKAGD
+150 DIDLFSEFKEGD
-162 FLLARIIPVGN
+162 FLLARIISMVN

-215 NNIKFMYQ
+215 NNIKFMYK

-236 SCDVVEENI
+236 HCDIVEENI
-245 EEVLHEAVV
+245 EEVLHETMA
-254 ENKPKVVQIDSK
+254 EDKLKVVQIDNK
-266 KQKEKQKEKESKL
+266 KQKERSKEKESKL
-279 SLIQNREKEIA
+279 TLIQNREKEIA
-290 NKAYQKEKIDEKPVI
+290 NKSYQKGKIDENPVI
-305 EHGEKEIILEIEEPV
+305 EHGEKEIILEIEEPI
-320 TQTLKEE
+320 TPTLKEE
-327 IEKEIAL
+327 VEKEIAL
-334 PMVQSIDEKVAKEMQ
+334 PMIQSIDEKTIKEIH
-349 QPIVEQ
+349 QPIVEL

-361 IEVEKPIKNENEE
+361 IEVEKPIKDKNKEE
-374 EIQIKKQLEEQ
+374 TRLKKQLEEQ
-385 QKLLAEK
+385 QRLLNEK
-392 QKILEEK
+392 QKALNKK

-405 IKKKEQKIYEEEKT
+405 KNNKTQKINQDKKSKVE
-419 IVQENKSEK
+419 ENKNEK
-428 LEEKTVERSKP
+428 LEEKPILKVKS
-439 RKQVMARISKH
+439 RKQVMARISKN

-477 IEGMIAGLEFI
+477 IEGIIAGLEFI
-488 RQRKLIKDRELD
+488 KQKKLIKDRELN
-500 LKERELQLDE
+500 LKERELKLDE
-510 KLANESLEALKNEPE
+510 KLVNESLETLKNKPE
-525 KTGEKQ
+525 QIGDKQ
-531 NERVVMNKDCNVEV
+531 SEIVVKNKNCNVEI
-545 KENIKVENNE
+545 KENIKIENNK
-555 QSSNIEDVQTYKVEQ
+555 QSNNIDDIQIYKAEQ
-570 IESKI
+570 IESKT
-575 ENISMS
+575 ENISIS
-581 KMEQQIESKIENNLV
+581 KIEQQIESKIENNLV
-596 AKMMVQELPK
+596 AKMMVEELPK
-606 EQKIEIKDQFEIP
+606 EYGLKIKDDFEIS
-619 ENKSSQNIKSKKKDN
+619 EKELSQNIKPKQKST
-634 QIKDK
+634 QVKDK
-639 KQSECKDSQEQ
+639 KQIEHKGSQEQ
-650 CKIYDVLISKVENE
+650 CKIYEILISKVEIQ

-671 AWKNFKKLHK
+671 VWKNFKKLHK
-681 SYTGSESG
+681 SYTGNENG

-694 EYDVKKGIDDSVTQE
+694 EYEVKKAIDDSVTQE

>member
-1 MVGRNELCPCGS
+1 
-13 GRKYKKCCLEKD
+13 
-25 KAKDIARNRIKLG
+25 
-38 EKQFDNVITK
+38 
-48 ISESTSE
+48 
-55 DYKAYKNKCEIDFG
+55 
-69 VSSYELENL
+69 
-78 MNVYYL
+78 
-84 VNYKYNKQSS
+84 
-94 LMMNYFN
+94 MMNYFN
-101 KHKQNINDADTEII
+101 KHKQNINDADAEII

-133 NKVLLRDIL
+133 NKVLLRDIV

-223 NLIEARREYILDT
+223 NLIEVRREYIVDT

-245 EEVLHEAVV
+245 KEVLQETAV
-254 ENKPKVVQIDSK
+254 ENKPKVVEIDNK
-266 KQKEKQKEKESKL
+266 KQKEKTKEKESKL
-279 SLIQNREKEIA
+279 TLIQNREKEIA
-290 NKAYQKEKIDEKPVI
+290 NKACQKEKIDEKPVI
-305 EHGEKEIILEIEEPV
+305 EHGEKEIILEIEEPI
-320 TQTLKEE
+320 TPTLKEE
-327 IEKEIAL
+327 VEKEISL
-334 PMVQSIDEKVAKEMQ
+334 PMVQSIDEKTVKEMQ

-361 IEVEKPIKNENEE
+361 IEVEKPIKDKSED

-392 QKILEEK
+392 EKILEEK

-405 IKKKEQKIYEEEKT
+405 IKKKEQKIDKEEKT
-419 IVQENKSEK
+419 IVQENKNEK
-428 LEEKTVERSKP
+428 VEEKTVVRSKP

-455 NRKRINQRLEDKL
+455 NRKRRNQRLEDKL

-500 LKERELQLDE
+500 LKDRERQLDE
-510 KLANESLEALKNEPE
+510 KLTKKSLESLENEPK
-525 KTGEKQ
+525 KTYEKQ
-531 NERVVMNKDCNVEV
+531 NERVGMNKDCNVEV
-545 KENIKVENNE
+545 KENIKVENDG

-606 EQKIEIKDQFEIP
+606 EQKIEIKDT
-619 ENKSSQNIKSKKKDN
+619 K
-634 QIKDK
+634 QI
-639 KQSECKDSQEQ
+639 ECKDSQEQ
-650 CKIYDVLISKVENE
+650 CKIYGILISKVENE

-671 AWKNFKKLHK
+671 AWKNFKRLHK

>member
-48 ISESTSE
+48 ISESTRE
-55 DYKAYKNKCEIDFG
+55 DYKAYKNKCEVDFG

-101 KHKQNINDADTEII
+101 KHKQNINDADAEII

-133 NKVLLRDIL
+133 NKVLLRDIV

-223 NLIEARREYILDT
+223 NLIEVRREYIVDT

-245 EEVLHEAVV
+245 KEVLQETAV
-254 ENKPKVVQIDSK
+254 ENKPKVVEIDNK
-266 KQKEKQKEKESKL
+266 KQKEKTKEKESKL
-279 SLIQNREKEIA
+279 TLIQNREKEIA
-290 NKAYQKEKIDEKPVI
+290 NKACQKEKIDEKPVI
-305 EHGEKEIILEIEEPV
+305 EHGEKEIILEIEEPI
-320 TQTLKEE
+320 TPTLKEE
-327 IEKEIAL
+327 VEKEISL
-334 PMVQSIDEKVAKEMQ
+334 PMVQSIDEKTVKEMQ

-361 IEVEKPIKNENEE
+361 IEVEKPIKDKSED

-392 QKILEEK
+392 EKILEEK

-405 IKKKEQKIYEEEKT
+405 IKKKEQKIDKEEKT
-419 IVQENKSEK
+419 IVQENKNEK
-428 LEEKTVERSKP
+428 VEEKTVVRSKP

-455 NRKRINQRLEDKL
+455 NRKRRNQRLEDKL

-500 LKERELQLDE
+500 LKERERQLDE
-510 KLANESLEALKNEPE
+510 KLTKKSLESLKNEPQ

-531 NERVVMNKDCNVEV
+531 NERVGMNKDCNVEV
-545 KENIKVENNE
+545 KENIKVENE
-555 QSSNIEDVQTYKVEQ
+555 GQSSNIEDVQTYKVEQ

-606 EQKIEIKDQFEIP
+606 EQKIEIKDT
-619 ENKSSQNIKSKKKDN
+619 K
-634 QIKDK
+634 QI
-639 KQSECKDSQEQ
+639 ECKDSQEQ
-650 CKIYDVLISKVENE
+650 CKIYGILISKVENE

-671 AWKNFKKLHK
+671 AWKNFKRLHK

>member
-55 DYKAYKNKCEIDFG
+55 DYKAYKNKCEVDFG

-101 KHKQNINDADTEII
+101 KHKQNINDADAEII

-133 NKVLLRDIL
+133 NKVLLRDIV

-223 NLIEARREYILDT
+223 NLIEVRREYIVDT
-236 SCDVVEENI
+236 SCDVIEENI
-245 EEVLHEAVV
+245 EEVLQETAV
-254 ENKPKVVQIDSK
+254 ENKPKVVEIDNK
-266 KQKEKQKEKESKL
+266 KQKEKTKEKESKL
-279 SLIQNREKEIA
+279 TLIQNREKEIA
-290 NKAYQKEKIDEKPVI
+290 NKACQKEKIDEKPVI
-305 EHGEKEIILEIEEPV
+305 EHGEKEIILEIEEPI
-320 TQTLKEE
+320 TPTLKEE
-327 IEKEIAL
+327 VEKEISL
-334 PMVQSIDEKVAKEMQ
+334 PMVQSIDEKTVKEMQ

-361 IEVEKPIKNENEE
+361 IEVEKPIKDKSED

-392 QKILEEK
+392 EKILEEK

-405 IKKKEQKIYEEEKT
+405 IKKKEQKIDKEEKT
-419 IVQENKSEK
+419 IVQENKNEK
-428 LEEKTVERSKP
+428 VEEKTVVRSKP

-455 NRKRINQRLEDKL
+455 NRKRRNQRLEDKL

-500 LKERELQLDE
+500 LKDRERQLDE
-510 KLANESLEALKNEPE
+510 KLTKKSLESLENEPQ

-531 NERVVMNKDCNVEV
+531 NERVGMNKDCNVEV
-545 KENIKVENNE
+545 EENIKVENE
-555 QSSNIEDVQTYKVEQ
+555 GQSSNIEDVQTYKVEQ

-606 EQKIEIKDQFEIP
+606 EQKIEIKDT
-619 ENKSSQNIKSKKKDN
+619 
-634 QIKDK
+634 
-639 KQSECKDSQEQ
+639 KQSKCKDSQEQ
-650 CKIYDVLISKVENE
+650 CKIYDILISKVENE

>member
-55 DYKAYKNKCEIDFG
+55 DYKAYKNKCEVDFG

-101 KHKQNINDADTEII
+101 KHKQNINDADAEII

-133 NKVLLRDIL
+133 NKVLLRDIV

-223 NLIEARREYILDT
+223 NLIEVRREYIVDT

-245 EEVLHEAVV
+245 EEVLQETAV
-254 ENKPKVVQIDSK
+254 ENKPKVVEIDNK
-266 KQKEKQKEKESKL
+266 KQKEKQKESKL
-279 SLIQNREKEIA
+279 TLIQNREKEIA
-290 NKAYQKEKIDEKPVI
+290 NKACQKEKIDEKPVI
-305 EHGEKEIILEIEEPV
+305 EHGEKEIILEIEEPI
-320 TQTLKEE
+320 TPTLKEE
-327 IEKEIAL
+327 VEKEISL
-334 PMVQSIDEKVAKEMQ
+334 PMVQSIDEKTVKEMQ

-361 IEVEKPIKNENEE
+361 IEVEKPIKDKSED

-392 QKILEEK
+392 EKILEEK

-405 IKKKEQKIYEEEKT
+405 IKKKEQKIDKEEKT
-419 IVQENKSEK
+419 IVQENKNEK
-428 LEEKTVERSKP
+428 VEEKTVVRSKP

-455 NRKRINQRLEDKL
+455 NRKRRNQRLEDKL

-500 LKERELQLDE
+500 LKDRERQLDE
-510 KLANESLEALKNEPE
+510 KLTKKSLESLENEPK
-525 KTGEKQ
+525 KTCEKQ
-531 NERVVMNKDCNVEV
+531 NERVGMNKDCNVEV
-545 KENIKVENNE
+545 KENIKVENE
-555 QSSNIEDVQTYKVEQ
+555 RQSSNIEDVQTYKVEQ

-606 EQKIEIKDQFEIP
+606 EQKIEIKDT
-619 ENKSSQNIKSKKKDN
+619 K
-634 QIKDK
+634 QI
-639 KQSECKDSQEQ
+639 ECKDSQEQ
-650 CKIYDVLISKVENE
+650 CKIYGILISKVENE

-694 EYDVKKGIDDSVTQE
+694 EYDVKKSIDDSVTQE

>member
-55 DYKAYKNKCEIDFG
+55 DYKAYKNKCEVDFG

-101 KHKQNINDADTEII
+101 KHKQNIYDADAEII

-133 NKVLLRDIL
+133 NKVLLRDIV

-223 NLIEARREYILDT
+223 NLIEVRREYIVDT

-245 EEVLHEAVV
+245 KEVLQETAV
-254 ENKPKVVQIDSK
+254 ENKPKVVEIDNK
-266 KQKEKQKEKESKL
+266 KQKEKTKEKESKL
-279 SLIQNREKEIA
+279 TLIQNREKEIA
-290 NKAYQKEKIDEKPVI
+290 NKACQKEKIDEKPVI
-305 EHGEKEIILEIEEPV
+305 EHGEKEIILEIEEPI
-320 TQTLKEE
+320 TPTLKEE
-327 IEKEIAL
+327 VEKEISL
-334 PMVQSIDEKVAKEMQ
+334 PMVQSIDEKTVKEMQ

-361 IEVEKPIKNENEE
+361 IEVEKPIKDKSED

-392 QKILEEK
+392 EKILEEK

-405 IKKKEQKIYEEEKT
+405 IKKKEQKIDKEEKT
-419 IVQENKSEK
+419 IVQENKNEK
-428 LEEKTVERSKP
+428 VEEKTVVRSKP

-455 NRKRINQRLEDKL
+455 NRKRRNQRLEDKL

-500 LKERELQLDE
+500 LKDRERQLDE
-510 KLANESLEALKNEPE
+510 KLTKKSLESLENEPK
-525 KTGEKQ
+525 KTCKKQ
-531 NERVVMNKDCNVEV
+531 NERVGMNKDCNVEV
-545 KENIKVENNE
+545 KENIKVENE
-555 QSSNIEDVQTYKVEQ
+555 RQSSNIEDVQTYKVEQ

-606 EQKIEIKDQFEIP
+606 EQKIEIKDT
-619 ENKSSQNIKSKKKDN
+619 K
-634 QIKDK
+634 QI
-639 KQSECKDSQEQ
+639 ECKDSQEQ
-650 CKIYDVLISKVENE
+650 CKIYGILISKVENE

-671 AWKNFKKLHK
+671 AWKNFKRLHK

>member
-55 DYKAYKNKCEIDFG
+55 DYKAYKNKCEVDFG

-101 KHKQNINDADTEII
+101 KHKQNINDADAEII

-133 NKVLLRDIL
+133 NKVLLRDIV

-223 NLIEARREYILDT
+223 NLIEVRREYIVDT

-245 EEVLHEAVV
+245 EEVLQETAV
-254 ENKPKVVQIDSK
+254 ENKPKVVEIDNK
-266 KQKEKQKEKESKL
+266 KQKEKTKEKESKL
-279 SLIQNREKEIA
+279 TLIQNREKEIA
-290 NKAYQKEKIDEKPVI
+290 NKACQKEKIDEKPVI
-305 EHGEKEIILEIEEPV
+305 EHGEKEIILEIEEPI
-320 TQTLKEE
+320 TPTLKEE
-327 IEKEIAL
+327 VEKEISL
-334 PMVQSIDEKVAKEMQ
+334 PMVQSIDEKTVKEMQ

-361 IEVEKPIKNENEE
+361 IEVEKPIKDKSED

-392 QKILEEK
+392 EKILEEK

-405 IKKKEQKIYEEEKT
+405 IKKKEQKIDKEEKT
-419 IVQENKSEK
+419 IVQENKNEK
-428 LEEKTVERSKP
+428 VEEKTVVRSKP

-455 NRKRINQRLEDKL
+455 NRKRRNQRLEDKL

-500 LKERELQLDE
+500 LKDRERQLDE
-510 KLANESLEALKNEPE
+510 KLTKKSLESLENEPK
-525 KTGEKQ
+525 KTCKKQ
-531 NERVVMNKDCNVEV
+531 NERVGMNKDCNVEV
-545 KENIKVENNE
+545 KENIKVENE
-555 QSSNIEDVQTYKVEQ
+555 RQSSNIEDVQTYKVEQ

-606 EQKIEIKDQFEIP
+606 EQKIEIKDT
-619 ENKSSQNIKSKKKDN
+619 K
-634 QIKDK
+634 QI
-639 KQSECKDSQEQ
+639 ECKDSQEQ
-650 CKIYDVLISKVENE
+650 CKIYGILISKVENE

-671 AWKNFKKLHK
+671 AWKNFKRLHK

>member
-38 EKQFDNVITK
+38 EKQFDNLITK

-55 DYKAYKNKCEIDFG
+55 DYKAYKNKCEVDFG

-101 KHKQNINDADTEII
+101 KHKQNINDADAEII

-133 NKVLLRDIL
+133 NKVLLRDIV

-223 NLIEARREYILDT
+223 NLIEVRREYIVDT

-245 EEVLHEAVV
+245 KEVLQETAV
-254 ENKPKVVQIDSK
+254 ENKPKVVEIDNK
-266 KQKEKQKEKESKL
+266 KQKEKTKEKESKL
-279 SLIQNREKEIA
+279 TLIQNREKEIA
-290 NKAYQKEKIDEKPVI
+290 NKACQKEKIDEKPVI
-305 EHGEKEIILEIEEPV
+305 EHGEKEIILEIEEPI
-320 TQTLKEE
+320 TPTLKEE
-327 IEKEIAL
+327 VEKEISL
-334 PMVQSIDEKVAKEMQ
+334 PMVQSIDEKTVKEMQ

-361 IEVEKPIKNENEE
+361 IEVEKPIKDKSED

-392 QKILEEK
+392 EKILEEK

-405 IKKKEQKIYEEEKT
+405 IKKKEQKIDKEEKT
-419 IVQENKSEK
+419 IVQENKNEK
-428 LEEKTVERSKP
+428 VEEKTVVRSKP

-455 NRKRINQRLEDKL
+455 NRKRRNQRLEDKL
-468 KQRIRKTKK
+468 KQRIRKTKQ

-500 LKERELQLDE
+500 LKDRERQLDE
-510 KLANESLEALKNEPE
+510 KLTKKSLESLENEPK
-525 KTGEKQ
+525 KTCKKQ
-531 NERVVMNKDCNVEV
+531 NERVGMNKDCNVEV
-545 KENIKVENNE
+545 KENIKVENE
-555 QSSNIEDVQTYKVEQ
+555 RQSSNIEDVQTYKVEQ

-606 EQKIEIKDQFEIP
+606 EQKIEIKDT
-619 ENKSSQNIKSKKKDN
+619 K
-634 QIKDK
+634 QI
-639 KQSECKDSQEQ
+639 ECKDSQEQ
-650 CKIYDVLISKVENE
+650 CKIYGILISKVENE

>member
-55 DYKAYKNKCEIDFG
+55 DYKAYKNKCEVDFG

-101 KHKQNINDADTEII
+101 KHKQNINDADAEII

-133 NKVLLRDIL
+133 NKVLLRDIV

-223 NLIEARREYILDT
+223 NLIEVRREYIVDT

-245 EEVLHEAVV
+245 EEVLQETAV
-254 ENKPKVVQIDSK
+254 ENKPKVVEIDNK
-266 KQKEKQKEKESKL
+266 KQKEKTKEKESKL
-279 SLIQNREKEIA
+279 TLIQNREKEIA
-290 NKAYQKEKIDEKPVI
+290 NKACQKEKIDEKPVI
-305 EHGEKEIILEIEEPV
+305 EHGEKEIILEIEEPI
-320 TQTLKEE
+320 TPTLKEE
-327 IEKEIAL
+327 VEKEISL
-334 PMVQSIDEKVAKEMQ
+334 PMVQSIDEKVVKEIR

-361 IEVEKPIKNENEE
+361 IEVEKPIKDKSED

-392 QKILEEK
+392 EKILEEK

-405 IKKKEQKIYEEEKT
+405 IKKKEQKIDKEEKT
-419 IVQENKSEK
+419 IVQENKNEK
-428 LEEKTVERSKP
+428 VEEKTVVRSKP

-455 NRKRINQRLEDKL
+455 NRKRRNQRLEDKL

-500 LKERELQLDE
+500 LKDRERQLDE
-510 KLANESLEALKNEPE
+510 KLTKKSLESLENEPK
-525 KTGEKQ
+525 KTCEKQ
-531 NERVVMNKDCNVEV
+531 NERVGMNKDCNVEV
-545 KENIKVENNE
+545 KENIKVENE
-555 QSSNIEDVQTYKVEQ
+555 RQSSNIEDVQTYKVEQ

-606 EQKIEIKDQFEIP
+606 EQKIEIKDT
-619 ENKSSQNIKSKKKDN
+619 K
-634 QIKDK
+634 QI
-639 KQSECKDSQEQ
+639 ECKDSQEQ
-650 CKIYDVLISKVENE
+650 CKIYGILISKVENE

-694 EYDVKKGIDDSVTQE
+694 EYDVKKSIDDSVTQE

>member
-48 ISESTSE
+48 ISESTRE
-55 DYKAYKNKCEIDFG
+55 DYKAYKNKCEVDFG

-101 KHKQNINDADTEII
+101 KHKQNINDADAEII

-133 NKVLLRDIL
+133 NKVLLRDIV

-223 NLIEARREYILDT
+223 NLIEVRREYIVDT

-245 EEVLHEAVV
+245 KEVLQETAV
-254 ENKPKVVQIDSK
+254 ENKPKVVEIDNK
-266 KQKEKQKEKESKL
+266 KQKEKTKEKESKL
-279 SLIQNREKEIA
+279 TLIQNREKEIA
-290 NKAYQKEKIDEKPVI
+290 NKACQKEKIDEKPVI
-305 EHGEKEIILEIEEPV
+305 EHGEKEIILEIEEPI
-320 TQTLKEE
+320 TPTLKEE
-327 IEKEIAL
+327 VEKEISL
-334 PMVQSIDEKVAKEMQ
+334 PMVQSIDEKTVKEMQ

-361 IEVEKPIKNENEE
+361 IEVEKPIKDKSED

-392 QKILEEK
+392 EKILEEK

-405 IKKKEQKIYEEEKT
+405 IKKKEQKIDKEEKT
-419 IVQENKSEK
+419 IVQENKNEK
-428 LEEKTVERSKP
+428 VEEKTVVRSKP

-455 NRKRINQRLEDKL
+455 NRKRRNQRLEDKL

-500 LKERELQLDE
+500 LKDRERQLDE
-510 KLANESLEALKNEPE
+510 KLTKKSLESLENEPK
-525 KTGEKQ
+525 KTYEKQ
-531 NERVVMNKDCNVEV
+531 NERVGMNKDCNVEV
-545 KENIKVENNE
+545 KENIKVENDG

-606 EQKIEIKDQFEIP
+606 EQKIEIKDT
-619 ENKSSQNIKSKKKDN
+619 K
-634 QIKDK
+634 QI
-639 KQSECKDSQEQ
+639 ECKDSQEQ
-650 CKIYDVLISKVENE
+650 CKIYGILISKVENE

-671 AWKNFKKLHK
+671 AWKNFKRLHK

>member
-38 EKQFDNVITK
+38 EKQFDNLITK

-55 DYKAYKNKCEIDFG
+55 DYKAYKNKCEVDFG

-101 KHKQNINDADTEII
+101 KHKQNINDADAEII

-133 NKVLLRDIL
+133 NKVLLRDIV

-150 DIDLFSEFKAGD
+150 DIDLFSEFKVGD

-245 EEVLHEAVV
+245 EEVLHEYVD
-254 ENKPKVVQIDSK
+254 ENKPKVVQIDNKNK
-266 KQKEKQKEKESKL
+266 KQQKEKQKESKL
-279 SLIQNREKEIA
+279 TLIQNREKEIA

-305 EHGEKEIILEIEEPV
+305 EHGEKEIILEIEEPI

-327 IEKEIAL
+327 VEKEIAL
-334 PMVQSIDEKVAKEMQ
+334 PMVQSIDEKVVKEIQ

-361 IEVEKPIKNENEE
+361 IEVEKPIKNE
-374 EIQIKKQLEEQ
+374 
-385 QKLLAEK
+385 
-392 QKILEEK
+392 KIEEK
-399 IKEIEE
+399 AVDK
-405 IKKKEQKIYEEEKT
+405 
-419 IVQENKSEK
+419 
-428 LEEKTVERSKP
+428 SKP

-455 NRKRINQRLEDKL
+455 NRKRRNQRLEDKL

-488 RQRKLIKDRELD
+488 RQRIGFKRE
-500 LKERELQLDE
+500 
-510 KLANESLEALKNEPE
+510 
-525 KTGEKQ
+525 
-531 NERVVMNKDCNVEV
+531 
-545 KENIKVENNE
+545 
-555 QSSNIEDVQTYKVEQ
+555 
-570 IESKI
+570 
-575 ENISMS
+575 
-581 KMEQQIESKIENNLV
+581 
-596 AKMMVQELPK
+596 
-606 EQKIEIKDQFEIP
+606 
-619 ENKSSQNIKSKKKDN
+619 
-634 QIKDK
+634 
-639 KQSECKDSQEQ
+639 
-650 CKIYDVLISKVENE
+650 
-664 YKQQCIK
+664 
-671 AWKNFKKLHK
+671 
-681 SYTGSESG
+681 
-689 WAAAI
+689 
-694 EYDVKKGIDDSVTQE
+694 
-709 QIAKKYNVSARTL
+709 RTTI
-722 GKRYKEL
+722 R
-729 KIS
+729 

>member
-55 DYKAYKNKCEIDFG
+55 DYKAYKNKCEVDFG

-101 KHKQNINDADTEII
+101 KHKQNINDADAEII

-133 NKVLLRDIL
+133 NKVLLRDIV

-223 NLIEARREYILDT
+223 NLIEVRREYIVDT

-245 EEVLHEAVV
+245 EEVLQETAV
-254 ENKPKVVQIDSK
+254 ENKPKVVEIDNK
-266 KQKEKQKEKESKL
+266 KQKEKQKESKL
-279 SLIQNREKEIA
+279 TLIQNREKEIA
-290 NKAYQKEKIDEKPVI
+290 NKACQKEKIDEKPVI
-305 EHGEKEIILEIEEPV
+305 EHGEKEIILEIEEPI

-327 IEKEIAL
+327 VEKEIAL
-334 PMVQSIDEKVAKEMQ
+334 PMVQSIDEKVVKEIR

-361 IEVEKPIKNENEE
+361 IEVEKPIKDKSED

-392 QKILEEK
+392 EKILEEK

-405 IKKKEQKIYEEEKT
+405 IKKKEQKIDKEEKT
-419 IVQENKSEK
+419 IVQENKNEK
-428 LEEKTVERSKP
+428 VEEKTVVRSKP

-455 NRKRINQRLEDKL
+455 NRKRRNQRLEDKL

-500 LKERELQLDE
+500 LKDRERQLDE
-510 KLANESLEALKNEPE
+510 KLTKKSLESLENEPK
-525 KTGEKQ
+525 KTCKKQ
-531 NERVVMNKDCNVEV
+531 NERVGMNKDCNVEV
-545 KENIKVENNE
+545 KENIKVENE
-555 QSSNIEDVQTYKVEQ
+555 RQSSNIEDVQTYKVEQ

-606 EQKIEIKDQFEIP
+606 EQKIEIKDT
-619 ENKSSQNIKSKKKDN
+619 K
-634 QIKDK
+634 QI
-639 KQSECKDSQEQ
+639 ECKDSQEQ
-650 CKIYDVLISKVENE
+650 CKIYGILISKVENE

-694 EYDVKKGIDDSVTQE
+694 EYDVKKSIDDSVTQE